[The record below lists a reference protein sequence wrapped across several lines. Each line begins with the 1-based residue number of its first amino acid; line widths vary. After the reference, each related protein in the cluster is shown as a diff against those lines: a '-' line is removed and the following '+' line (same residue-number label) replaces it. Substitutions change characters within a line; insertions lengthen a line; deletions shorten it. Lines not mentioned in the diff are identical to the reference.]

1 MDDIGLIIGFVF
13 TLMIFSYLLGDNFLY
28 RLAVYVFV
36 GFTAGFIAIVT
47 VESVMIPWFD
57 TTLFSGEAPRIGL
70 GFIPIIIALL
80 LLFKM
85 TQRLGRLGNYGMALI
100 IGVGTAVALVGA
112 VVGTIIPF
120 VLETADTSTNTL
132 PNAIIL
138 FVGVACSLVY
148 FQYSARQK
156 PTGEIVR
163 ARPVQLFSLIGQGF
177 IVVTLGAMYGAAIL
191 TSLTIFTD
199 RIQFL
204 LAPILGG

>member
-1 MDDIGLIIGFVF
+1 
-13 TLMIFSYLLGDNFLY
+13 
-28 RLAVYVFV
+28 
-36 GFTAGFIAIVT
+36 
-47 VESVMIPWFD
+47 
-57 TTLFSGEAPRIGL
+57 
-70 GFIPIIIALL
+70 FIPIIIALL